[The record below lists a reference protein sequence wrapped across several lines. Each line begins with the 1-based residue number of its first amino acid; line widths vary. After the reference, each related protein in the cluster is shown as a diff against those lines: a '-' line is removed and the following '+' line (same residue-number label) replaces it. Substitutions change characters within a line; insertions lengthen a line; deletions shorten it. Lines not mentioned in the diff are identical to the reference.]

1 MPLSLAEQSNKVWEC
16 LLELAECGNINCKSD
31 LQVQLQSSFTLNM
44 HKKSL
49 NVLMLIKN
57 WFVNVLI
64 LIQRVL
70 EFRN

>member
-44 HKKSL
+44 HKKKPECPNVVKDWFF
-49 NVLMLIKN
+49 NVLM
-57 WFVNVLI
+57 